1 MGIRCKMAVEEG
13 PVDWEDSQ
21 AKKSLSDFVDEPRHA
36 GVFGYTTSLCDLS
49 TEVFVLGV
57 YLPGEAFPRWTP
69 RETARRVPGRTKVS
83 QIILFPIPLL
93 STPGYAIR
101 YELLCLVLV
110 NFNYTTIE

>member
-36 GVFGYTTSLCDLS
+36 GLFGYTTSLCDLS

-57 YLPGEAFPRWTP
+57 YLPGEAHGGL
-69 RETARRVPGRTKVS
+69 RERQLGGCPGEQR
-83 QIILFPIPLL
+83 
-93 STPGYAIR
+93 
-101 YELLCLVLV
+101 
-110 NFNYTTIE
+110 